1 MRIKSRLW
9 FLGAAALLLPLSVA
23 CSTVGQSE
31 PASTP
36 VTVLTPE
43 ATAAPDVPPAAH
55 AAPMAAP
62 PLDSEDL
69 PDFQAELREAGINT
83 SGWRTDFSQRIVPYS
98 EFISG
103 GPPKD
108 GIPSID
114 NPKFISVAEAD
125 QWLADPEPVQM
136 VDINGDARAYPLQIL
151 MWHEIV
157 NDIVSDQSVAVTYCP
172 LCNTALVFNAT
183 LPDGRVL
190 DFGVTGKLRFSD
202 LVMYD
207 RQTESWWQQITG
219 EAIVGELTGTRLEFI
234 PSPIVS
240 WSQFKAARPDGKVLS
255 RDTGFRRPYGENP
268 YTGYD
273 SGQPRLF
280 NGPEDD
286 RLRATERVATVSI
299 GDVDLAFPFSM
310 LEQDP
315 VVHYQASNVE
325 IVVFY
330 RKGTASAL
338 DSGLIAQGRDVGS
351 TGIFIPKVNG
361 QPLTFE
367 MRDGQ
372 FQDRETGSTWNLL
385 GEAVAGPLKGQT
397 LEPVAHGNHFWF
409 SWAVFKPDTIVYRG
423 G

>member
-1 MRIKSRLW
+1 MRIKGRLW
-9 FLGAAALLLPLSVA
+9 FLGAAALLLPLSVS
-23 CSTVGQSE
+23 CSAAVQSE

-36 VTVLTPE
+36 VTMRVPDATP
-43 ATAAPDVPPAAH
+43 ATH
-55 AAPMAAP
+55 ATPMAAP
-62 PLDSEDL
+62 PLDAED
-69 PDFQAELREAGINT
+69 PSDFQAELREAGINA
-83 SGWRTDFSQRIVPYS
+83 SDWRTDFSQRIVPYS

-114 NPKFISVAEAD
+114 NPKFISVVEAD

-136 VDINGDARAYPLQIL
+136 VDIDDGARVYPLQIL

-157 NDIVSDQSVAVTYCP
+157 NDIVGDQPVAVTYCP
-172 LCNTALVFNAT
+172 LCNTGLVFNAT

-219 EAIVGELTGTRLEFI
+219 EAIVGEMTGTRLEFI

-240 WSQFKAARPDGKVLS
+240 WSEFKVARPDGKVLS

-273 SGQPRLF
+273 SGQPWLF
-280 NGPEDD
+280 SGPEDD

-315 VVHYQASNVE
+315 VVHYQAGNVE

-351 TGIFIPKVNG
+351 TGVFIPKVNG

-372 FQDRETGSTWNLL
+372 FQDRETGSTWNPL
-385 GEAVAGPLKGQT
+385 GEAVAGPLKGET
-397 LEPVAHGNHFWF
+397 LEPVVHGNHFWF

>member
-1 MRIKSRLW
+1 
-9 FLGAAALLLPLSVA
+9 
-23 CSTVGQSE
+23 
-31 PASTP
+31 
-36 VTVLTPE
+36 
-43 ATAAPDVPPAAH
+43 
-55 AAPMAAP
+55 
-62 PLDSEDL
+62 
-69 PDFQAELREAGINT
+69 QAELREAGINT
-83 SGWRTDFSQRIVPYS
+83 SEWRTDFSQRIVPYS
-98 EFISG
+98 EFIFG

-114 NPKFISVAEAD
+114 NPKFISVIEAD

-157 NDIVSDQSVAVTYCP
+157 NDIVADQPVAVTYCP

-190 DFGVTGKLRFSD
+190 DFGVTGMLRFSD

-234 PSPIVS
+234 PSPIIS
-240 WSQFKAARPDGKVLS
+240 WSEFKAARPDGRVLS

-273 SGQPRLF
+273 SGQPWLF
-280 NGPEDD
+280 SGSEDD
-286 RLRATERVATVSI
+286 RLQATERVATVSI
-299 GDVDLAFPFSM
+299 GDVDLAFPFSI

-315 VVHYQASNVE
+315 VVHYQAGKVE

-330 RKGTASAL
+330 RKGTVSAL

-351 TGIFIPKVNG
+351 TGVFIPKVNG

-372 FQDRETGSTWNLL
+372 FQDRETGSRWNLL
-385 GEAVAGPLKGQT
+385 GEAVAGPLKGET
-397 LEPVAHGNHFWF
+397 LEPVVHGNHFWF

>member
-1 MRIKSRLW
+1 MRIKGRLW
-9 FLGAAALLLPLSVA
+9 FLAVAVLLLPLSAA
-23 CSTVGQSE
+23 CSTAVQSN

-36 VTVLTPE
+36 AAMRAPE
-43 ATAAPDVPPAAH
+43 ATAAPDVTPAAH
-55 AAPMAAP
+55 ITPMVAL
-62 PLDSEDL
+62 PLDTEAP

-83 SGWRTDFSQRIVPYS
+83 SDWRTDFSQRIVPYS

-114 NPKFISVAEAD
+114 NPKFISVIEAD

-136 VDINGDARAYPLQIL
+136 VNINGDARAYPLQIL

-157 NDIVSDQSVAVTYCP
+157 NDIVADRPVTVTYCP

-190 DFGVTGKLRFSD
+190 DFGVTGMLRFSD

-234 PSPIVS
+234 PSPIIS
-240 WSQFKAARPDGKVLS
+240 WSEFKAAHADGKVLS

-273 SGQPRLF
+273 SGQPWLF
-280 NGPEDD
+280 SGPEDD
-286 RLRATERVATVSI
+286 RLQATERVATVSI
-299 GDVDLAFPFSM
+299 GDVDLAFPFSI

-315 VVHYQASNVE
+315 VVHYQAGKVE

-330 RKGTASAL
+330 RKGTVSAL

-351 TGIFIPKVNG
+351 TGVFIPKVNG

-372 FQDRETGSTWNLL
+372 FQDRETGSRWNLL
-385 GEAVAGPLKGQT
+385 GEAVAGPLKGET
-397 LEPVAHGNHFWF
+397 LEPVVHGNHFWF
-409 SWAVFKPDTIVYRG
+409 SWAVFKPNTIVYRG

>member
-1 MRIKSRLW
+1 MRIKGRLW

-23 CSTVGQSE
+23 CSAAVQSE

-36 VTVLTPE
+36 VTMRVPD
-43 ATAAPDVPPAAH
+43 ATPAAH
-55 AAPMAAP
+55 ATPMAAP
-62 PLDSEDL
+62 PLDAEDP
-69 PDFQAELREAGINT
+69 PDFQAELREAGINA
-83 SGWRTDFSQRIVPYS
+83 SDWRTDFSQRIVPYS

-136 VDINGDARAYPLQIL
+136 VDIDDGARAYPLQIL

-157 NDIVSDQSVAVTYCP
+157 NDIVGDQPVAVTYCP

-207 RQTESWWQQITG
+207 RQTESWWRQITG
-219 EAIVGELTGTRLEFI
+219 EAIVGEMTGTRLEFI

-240 WSQFKAARPDGKVLS
+240 WSEFKVARPDGKVLS

-273 SGQPRLF
+273 SGQPWLF
-280 NGPEDD
+280 SGPEDD

-315 VVHYQASNVE
+315 VVHYQAGNVE

-330 RKGTASAL
+330 RKGLPRRWTAAL
-338 DSGLIAQGRDVGS
+338 SLTGR
-351 TGIFIPKVNG
+351 
-361 QPLTFE
+361 
-367 MRDGQ
+367 
-372 FQDRETGSTWNLL
+372 TW
-385 GEAVAGPLKGQT
+385 GPPESSSQ
-397 LEPVAHGNHFWF
+397 
-409 SWAVFKPDTIVYRG
+409 R
-423 G
+423 